1 MITELISASGETVII
16 IVKGRPLHPSVQGV
30 TLNSTVSRTL
40 NKGLMLSNIPES
52 NAPGAPIP
60 SGKRLSET
68 EFSPSMFILSTKVPK
83 KYILLSV
90 ILLMGFYFMNYF
102 TENKLYNIK
111 KDKSINLKNK
121 ENSREYDATNPEF
134 RRFIAIEDT
143 QTAVFTELQQY
154 NEELSEYEFPEKI
167 LFHKSSEEFS
177 KGEEMDS
184 NDILKLNINAV
195 LSEFNE
201 KEIYIM
207 EHLFGLNNAEKM
219 SSEQIAKNLGVT
231 KVNITF
237 TKNRVIRLM
246 RHTSMSNQ
254 LLNGV

>member
-1 MITELISASGETVII
+1 MFRDGMPLDRFVDASGHTY
-16 IVKGRPLHPSVQGV
+16 
-30 TLNSTVSRTL
+30 TLD
-40 NKGLMLSNIPES
+40 E
-52 NAPGAPIP
+52 
-60 SGKRLSET
+60 
-68 EFSPSMFILSTKVPK
+68 
-83 KYILLSV
+83 
-90 ILLMGFYFMNYF
+90 
-102 TENKLYNIK
+102 
-111 KDKSINLKNK
+111 LKNK